1 MMCEARWRRSREGKL
16 KIRYRRILTCRT
28 EHNAT
33 DILMLPVTKLERVTL
48 EHAAGV
54 AMRSLKGSP
63 WLEAFFLGNRTA
75 VILRALF
82 LLVSDWSIYC
92 SSLRTS
98 FTTTPSISYSHC
110 HPPSPSPSTPGATQ
124 SRAGI
129 DGNPRIVD
137 WLQFLMPSGPLWR
150 PSPHEKFTINFPFD
164 YLFCAAQ
171 RYTVVLR

>member
-1 MMCEARWRRSREGKL
+1 MKLQVLGMMCEARWRRSREGKL

-33 DILMLPVTKLERVTL
+33 DILMLLVTKLERVTL

-75 VILRALF
+75 VI
-82 LLVSDWSIYC
+82 
-92 SSLRTS
+92 S

-110 HPPSPSPSTPGATQ
+110 HPPSPSPSTPDATQ